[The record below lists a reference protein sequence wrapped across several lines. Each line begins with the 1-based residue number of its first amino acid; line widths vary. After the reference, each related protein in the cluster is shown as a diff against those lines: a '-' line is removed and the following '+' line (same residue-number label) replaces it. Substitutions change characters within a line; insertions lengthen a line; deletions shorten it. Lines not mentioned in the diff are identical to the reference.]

1 MKTNSDFMKRELAG
15 EYILVPTGEMA
26 AQVSGMITMTETA
39 AFIWDQYDQ
48 CENLDEIVKKL
59 MEEFDVDE
67 ETAREDVYGYSKE
80 LFKHQ
85 MILEVPELEED

>member
-1 MKTNSDFMKRELAG
+1 MRTNSDFIKRELAG

-26 AQVSGMITMTETA
+26 SVISGMITMTQTA

-48 CENLDEIVKKL
+48 CDNLEQIVTRL

-67 ETAREDVYGYSKE
+67 QTAREDVYGYSKE
-80 LFKHQ
+80 LYKKQ
-85 MILEVPELEED
+85 MIMEVPELEEE